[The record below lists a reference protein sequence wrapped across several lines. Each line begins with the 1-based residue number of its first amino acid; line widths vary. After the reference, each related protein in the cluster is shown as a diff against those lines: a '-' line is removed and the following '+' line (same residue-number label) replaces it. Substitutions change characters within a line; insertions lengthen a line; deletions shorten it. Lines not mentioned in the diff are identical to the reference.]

1 MILER
6 LKQFIDYKGISV
18 SGFEKS
24 IGMSNASFAKSLKN
38 KKAIGTDKLENILKI
53 YPEINPNWLLH
64 GKGSML
70 ISNKTKCYS
79 ITGDTTPQMN
89 EDPASFITHNASR
102 SIIDYMKAKDR
113 RIEDLC
119 NENGALK
126 KEIELLKRQLNSD

>member
-18 SGFEKS
+18 SGFERS

-53 YPEINPNWLLH
+53 YPEINPTWLLS
-64 GKGSML
+64 GKGPMILSK
-70 ISNKTKCYS
+70 KTKCYS
-79 ITGDTTPQMN
+79 VTGSFPDQVN
-89 EDPASFITHNASR
+89 EDPGNLITHNASP
-102 SIIDYMKAKDR
+102 SIIEYIKTKDR

-119 NENGALK
+119 NENGSLK
-126 KEIELLKRQLNSD
+126 KEIELLNRRLNGD